1 VSIYLDHNATTPVR
15 PEVADAM
22 AAALRALPGN
32 PSSTH
37 ASGRAARAA
46 VEDARADVA
55 RLVGAHA
62 EEIVFTSGGTEAND
76 LAIRGLLRSVIPVP
90 RSVSLAPRSGSVEK
104 GGGVRGRLHVV
115 TSRLEHPSV
124 LAALAAEDADVT
136 YVAVD
141 PDGRVTPDALRAAL
155 RPDTVL
161 VTLALANHELGNVYD
176 VAALARVAHDAGA
189 LFHADAVQ
197 AAGKLEIAVDAL
209 GVDALTLSAHKFHG
223 PKGVGAAYIR
233 RGVSFTPL
241 TAGGHQE
248 RERRAGTENVSGI
261 VGFGVAA
268 RLAAAD
274 LANAAAR
281 VGVLRDRLEARL
293 LAIPGARRNGDGA
306 QRLPG
311 TLNVGFAGAPGQFV
325 AAALDLDGI
334 SVSTGAACTSGSLAP
349 SEVLRA
355 LGLSAEEAGCAIR
368 IGIGAGNTEEEIER
382 VGAAVEDV
390 VRRVRGATTTPA
402 KKATTTGQR
411 ERVVVA
417 MSGGVDSSAAAALLV
432 ERGYEVIGATLRL
445 YDASGTAASIGGR
458 CCGPRDIED
467 ARATAAHLGIA
478 HHVIDES
485 AAFQASVIDD
495 FVAGYRA
502 GQTPNPCVRCNE
514 KLKFGPLLAFADAVG
529 ATALATGHYARL
541 AAADGGGVVLGRARD
556 RGKDQSYF
564 LFGVRP
570 ELLSRVW
577 FPLGDMSKDD
587 VRALA
592 RRAGLPNA
600 DKPDSQQICFIPDG
614 DHRQFVEAHGGAG
627 RAGAIVDDTTGAD
640 IGRHGGTH
648 AFTIG
653 QRRGIPGG
661 AGAPRFVL
669 RIDAAT
675 GEVRV
680 GPRDRLGRDRLRV
693 GDVRWLDPRP
703 AGGAVRCAVQI
714 RHHAVAAPAWIEPEP
729 DGAALVRLDEPAFGV
744 APGQAAVF
752 YDSDDRVIGGGWIQ

>member
-1 VSIYLDHNATTPVR
+1 
-15 PEVADAM
+15 
-22 AAALRALPGN
+22 
-32 PSSTH
+32 
-37 ASGRAARAA
+37 
-46 VEDARADVA
+46 
-55 RLVGAHA
+55 
-62 EEIVFTSGGTEAND
+62 
-76 LAIRGLLRSVIPVP
+76 
-90 RSVSLAPRSGSVEK
+90 
-104 GGGVRGRLHVV
+104 
-115 TSRLEHPSV
+115 LEHPSV
-124 LAALAAEDADVT
+124 LAALANEDADVT

-141 PDGRVTPDALRAAL
+141 SDGRVTPDALRAAL

-176 VAALARVAHDAGA
+176 IAALARAAHDAGA
-189 LFHADAVQ
+189 LFHTDAVQ
-197 AAGKLEIAVDAL
+197 AAGKLEIAVEAL
-209 GVDALTLSAHKFHG
+209 GVDALTLSAHKLHG

-233 RGVSFTPL
+233 RGVAFTPL

-261 VGFGVAA
+261 IGFGVAA
-268 RLAAAD
+268 RLAAAE
-274 LANAAAR
+274 LADAVALVEA
-281 VGVLRDRLEARL
+281 LRDRLEARL
-293 LAIPGARRNGDGA
+293 LAISGAHRNGDGA
-306 QRLPG
+306 RRLPG

-325 AAALDLDGI
+325 AAALDLEGI

-349 SEVLRA
+349 SEVLLA
-355 LGLSAEEAGCAIR
+355 LGLSAKDAGCAIR
-368 IGIGAGNTEEEIER
+368 IGIGVGNTAEEIDR
-382 VGAAVEDV
+382 VAIVVEDV
-390 VRRVRGATTTPA
+390 VRRVRGATTNG
-402 KKATTTGQR
+402 KATTRPTRER

-445 YDASGTAASIGGR
+445 YDASGTSASIGGR

-467 ARATAAHLGIA
+467 ARATAAHLGIS

-485 AAFQASVIDD
+485 AAFAASVIDD

-529 ATALATGHYARL
+529 ARALATGHYARL
-541 AAADGGGVVLGRARD
+541 AAADDGGVVLGRARD

-577 FPLGDMSKDD
+577 FPLGEMSKDD

-614 DHRQFVEAHGGAG
+614 DHVGFVTARGGAG
-627 RAGAIVDDTTGAD
+627 APGPIVDDTTGAA
-640 IGRHGGTH
+640 IGRHAGTH

-653 QRRGIPGG
+653 QRRGVPGG

-752 YDSDDRVIGGGWIQ
+752 YDSDERVIGGGWIQ

>member
-1 VSIYLDHNATTPVR
+1 MSIYLDHNATTPVR
-15 PEVADAM
+15 PEVAGAM

-37 ASGRAARAA
+37 APGRAARAA

-55 RLVGAHA
+55 RLVGAA
-62 EEIVFTSGGTEAND
+62 PEEIVFTSGGTEANE
-76 LAIRGLLRSVIPVP
+76 LAIRGLIRGASF
-90 RSVSLAPRSGSVEK
+90 SLAPRSGK
-104 GGGVRGRLHVV
+104 RGRPHVV

-124 LAALAAEDADVT
+124 LASLAAEDADITFVE
-136 YVAVD
+136 VD
-141 PDGRVTPDALRAAL
+141 GDGRIATDALRAAL

-161 VTLALANHELGNVYD
+161 VTLALANHEIGNVYD
-176 VAALARVAHDAGA
+176 VPALAGVAHEAGA
-189 LFHADAVQ
+189 LFHTDAVQ
-197 AAGKLEIAVDAL
+197 AAGRLDVDVGAL
-209 GVDALTLSAHKFHG
+209 AVDALTLSAHKLGG
-223 PKGVGAAYIR
+223 PKGVGAAYLR
-233 RGVSFTPL
+233 RGAPFAPL
-241 TAGGHQE
+241 TGGGHQE
-248 RERRAGTENVSGI
+248 RERRAGTENTSGI

-268 RLAAAD
+268 RLAAAERTE
-274 LANAAAR
+274 AAAHVAR
-281 VGVLRDRLEARL
+281 LRDRLEARL
-293 LAIPGARRNGDGA
+293 LAIPEARRHGDGA
-306 QRLPG
+306 RRLPG
-311 TLNVGFAGAPGQFV
+311 TLNVGFRGAAGQFV
-325 AAALDLDGI
+325 AAALDLEGI

-349 SEVLRA
+349 SEVLLA
-355 LGLSAEEAGCAIR
+355 LGLSRAEAGCAIR
-368 IGIGAGNTEEEIER
+368 FGVGAENTEAEIDR
-382 VGAAVEDV
+382 VAEAVESIV
-390 VRRVRGATTTPA
+390 ARIRTPA
-402 KKATTTGQR
+402 SRSAVPSTR
-411 ERVVVA
+411 RVVVA

-445 YDASGTAASIGGR
+445 YDASGTDASIGGR

-467 ARATAAHLGIA
+467 ARAVAARLGIP

-485 AAFQASVIDD
+485 AAFQSSVIDE

-502 GQTPNPCVRCNE
+502 GCTPNPCVRCNE

-529 ATALATGHYARL
+529 AAALATGHYARL
-541 AAADGGGVVLGRARD
+541 APAPEGGVALGRARD

-570 ELLSRVW
+570 ELLTRVW
-577 FPLGDMSKDD
+577 FPLGEMSKDD
-587 VRALA
+587 VRSLA

-614 DHRQFVEAHGGAG
+614 DHVAFVEAHGGAG
-627 RAGAIVDDTTGAD
+627 ASGAIVDDATGAP
-640 IGRHGGTH
+640 IGSHAGTH

-661 AGAPRFVL
+661 AGAPRFVV

-680 GPRDRLGRDRLRV
+680 GPRDRLGRDSLRV

-714 RHHAVAAPAWIEPEP
+714 RHHAVAAPAWIDPDP
-729 DGAALVRLDEPAFGV
+729 DGGALVRLDTPAFGV

-752 YDSDDRVIGGGWIQ
+752 YDGDDRVIGGGWIQ

>member
-1 VSIYLDHNATTPVR
+1 
-15 PEVADAM
+15 
-22 AAALRALPGN
+22 
-32 PSSTH
+32 
-37 ASGRAARAA
+37 
-46 VEDARADVA
+46 
-55 RLVGAHA
+55 
-62 EEIVFTSGGTEAND
+62 
-76 LAIRGLLRSVIPVP
+76 
-90 RSVSLAPRSGSVEK
+90 
-104 GGGVRGRLHVV
+104 V

-124 LAALAAEDADVT
+124 LAALANEDADVT

-141 PDGRVTPDALRAAL
+141 SDGRVTPDALRAAL

-176 VAALARVAHDAGA
+176 IAALARAAHDAGA
-189 LFHADAVQ
+189 LFHTDAVQ
-197 AAGKLEIAVDAL
+197 AAGKLEIAVEAL
-209 GVDALTLSAHKFHG
+209 GVDALTLSAHKLHG

-233 RGVSFTPL
+233 RGVAFTPL

-261 VGFGVAA
+261 IGFGVAA
-268 RLAAAD
+268 RLAAAE
-274 LANAAAR
+274 LADAVALVEA
-281 VGVLRDRLEARL
+281 LRDRLEPRL
-293 LAIPGARRNGDGA
+293 LAISGAHRNGDGA
-306 QRLPG
+306 RRLPG

-325 AAALDLDGI
+325 AAALDLEGI

-349 SEVLRA
+349 SEVLLA
-355 LGLSAEEAGCAIR
+355 LGLSAKDAGCAIR
-368 IGIGAGNTEEEIER
+368 IGIGVGNTAEEIDR
-382 VGAAVEDV
+382 VAIVVEDV
-390 VRRVRGATTTPA
+390 VRRVRGATTNG
-402 KKATTTGQR
+402 KATTRPTRER

-445 YDASGTAASIGGR
+445 YDASGTSASIGGR

-485 AAFQASVIDD
+485 AAFAASVIDD

-529 ATALATGHYARL
+529 ARALATGHYARL
-541 AAADGGGVVLGRARD
+541 AAADDGGVVLGRARD

-577 FPLGDMSKDD
+577 FPLGEMSKDD

-614 DHRQFVEAHGGAG
+614 DHVGFVTARGGAG
-627 RAGAIVDDTTGAD
+627 APGPIVDDTTGAA
-640 IGRHGGTH
+640 IGRHAGTH

-653 QRRGIPGG
+653 QRRGVPGG

-752 YDSDDRVIGGGWIQ
+752 YDSDERVIGGGWIQ